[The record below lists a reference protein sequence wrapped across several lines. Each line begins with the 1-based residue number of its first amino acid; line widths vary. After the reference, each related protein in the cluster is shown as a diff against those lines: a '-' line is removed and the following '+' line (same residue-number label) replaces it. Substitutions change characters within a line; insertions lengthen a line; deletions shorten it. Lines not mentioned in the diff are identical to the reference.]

1 VTAPCCTGVCH
12 DGPGC
17 YWHGPHPRHQA
28 VAWDEDPRSPAEREA
43 HRITAG
49 CWDRDVWGV
58 NEDGWW

>member
-1 VTAPCCTGVCH
+1 MTAPCCTGVCH

-28 VAWDEDPRSPAEREA
+28 IGVEDPRSPAEREM
-43 HRITAG
+43 HRIMAG
-49 CWDRDVWGV
+49 AFDRDGWGV